1 VTMVLLDVRNLRLYY
16 QTTKG
21 ILKALDGV
29 SFELEEGETLA
40 VVGETG
46 SGKSTLA
53 KAITRVWER
62 NVSLVD
68 GEIYFEGEEVL
79 HMPEEKTASGGR

>member
-1 VTMVLLDVRNLRLYY
+1 MVLLDVRNLRLYY

-53 KAITRVWER
+53 KAITRGLGRGTSRWWTGR
-62 NVSLVD
+62 YTSRARRCCTC
-68 GEIYFEGEEVL
+68 
-79 HMPEEKTASGGR
+79 PRTASGGR